1 MGVGHPSSLQT
12 MCRLSTVVHAFF
24 CVPVSALHRSALF
37 LLCGADL
44 SALLWIRL
52 LTEPLYR
59 SCVKGRGHGLTC
71 RGR

>member
-37 LLCGADL
+37 LSYVVPTSVL
-44 SALLWIRL
+44 S
-52 LTEPLYR
+52 
-59 SCVKGRGHGLTC
+59 SG
-71 RGR
+71 